1 MKKVFTLYRQAYGG
15 LSQEAWMLALVMFI
29 NRSGAMV
36 LPFLSIYVTG
46 PLGFSLEQAG
56 LILGAFGL
64 GSMAGAFLGGWLSD
78 KIGNF
83 KVQFFSLL
91 IGGSF
96 FLFIPFFTRFE
107 SLAAAIFIASTII
120 ECLRPANSASV
131 ATYAKPEN
139 ITRAFSLN
147 RMALNLGFSIGPAL
161 GGLLATISYTWLFIA
176 DGLTCIA
183 AGFLFYFY
191 FRKRAPRNP
200 HAEPR
205 TLHAAIASSS
215 PYKDVP
221 FLLFIGLCSLFA
233 LVFFQFFFTLPIYYR
248 EVYAL
253 SEAHIGG
260 ILAFNG
266 LIVFSAE
273 MILVYLLEHRFRLW
287 RIIVS
292 GSLLNGLSYV
302 LLNAA
307 SGEYILYIAM
317 FLLSTAEI
325 LAMPFMVS
333 FIVRR
338 AGEAQRGTYLG
349 LYSFSYAAAFILAP
363 YLGTQ
368 LVARF
373 GFSTLWWVLGIISV
387 LTALGFFLLLPR
399 MQAEQETTPSPLPQA
414 PTPTL

>member
-1 MKKVFTLYRQAYGG
+1 MKKILTLYRNAYGG
-15 LSQEAWMLALVMFI
+15 LSQEAWMLALVMFL
-29 NRSGAMV
+29 NRSGSMV

-56 LILGAFGL
+56 YILGAFGL

-83 KVQFFSLL
+83 NVQFFSLTL
-91 IGGSF
+91 GGAL
-96 FLFIPFFTRFE
+96 FLCIPLFTRFE
-107 SLAAAIFIASTII
+107 TLAVAIFIASTVI

-131 ATYAKPEN
+131 AVYAKPEN

-147 RMALNLGFSIGPAL
+147 RMALNLGFSIGPAV
-161 GGLLATISYTWLFIA
+161 GGLLATISYSWLFIA
-176 DGLTCIA
+176 DGFTCIA
-183 AGFLFYFY
+183 AGILFYFY
-191 FRKRAPRNP
+191 FRKKSPRNP
-200 HAEPR
+200 EAEQK
-205 TLHAAIASSS
+205 TLLTAIASPS

-221 FLLFIGLCSLFA
+221 FLVFVGLTGLFA

-248 EVYAL
+248 EAYSL
-253 SEAHIGG
+253 SEAQIGG
-260 ILAFNG
+260 LLAFNG

-287 RIIVS
+287 RIIVT
-292 GSLLNGLSYV
+292 GTLLNGLSYI

-307 SGEYILYIAM
+307 GAEYILYVSV

-338 AGEAQRGTYLG
+338 AGEAKRGAYLG
-349 LYSFSYAAAFILAP
+349 LYSFAYAAAFIFAP

-368 LVARF
+368 LIAHF
-373 GFSTLWWVLGIISV
+373 GFSTLWWVLGGISAG
-387 LTALGFFLLLPR
+387 TALGFFLLLPR
-399 MQAEQETTPSPLPQA
+399 MQAKQDASLLPVQQSA
-414 PTPTL
+414 

>member
-1 MKKVFTLYRQAYGG
+1 
-15 LSQEAWMLALVMFI
+15 MLALVMFI

-56 LILGAFGL
+56 LILGSFGL

-78 KIGNF
+78 KVGNF
-83 KVQFFSLL
+83 KVQFFSLT

-96 FLFIPFFTRFE
+96 FLCIPFFTRFE
-107 SLAAAIFIASTII
+107 SLAAAIFVTSTII

-191 FRKRAPRNP
+191 FRKKSPRNP
-200 HAEPR
+200 EAESKA
-205 TLHAAIASSS
+205 LHAAIASPS

-221 FLLFIGLCSLFA
+221 FLLFIGLCGLFA

-248 EVYAL
+248 EVYTL

-307 SGEYILYIAM
+307 SGEYILYVAM

-368 LVARF
+368 LVAHF
-373 GFSTLWWVLGIISV
+373 GFSTLWWVLGIISAA
-387 LTALGFFLLLPR
+387 TALGFSLLLPR
-399 MQAEQETTPSPLPQA
+399 MQAEQEATSPAARQA
-414 PTPTL
+414 TPTL

>member
-1 MKKVFTLYRQAYGG
+1 MKKILILYRQAYGG

-56 LILGAFGL
+56 LILGTFGL
-64 GSMAGAFLGGWLSD
+64 GAMAGSFLGGWLSD

-83 KVQFFSLL
+83 RVQFFSLTA
-91 IGGSF
+91 GGTL
-96 FLFIPFFTRFE
+96 FLFIPLFTTFE
-107 SLAAAIFIASTII
+107 SLAIAVFVSSTVI
-120 ECLRPANSASV
+120 ECLRPANAASV
-131 ATYAKPEN
+131 AIYAKPEN

-176 DGLTCIA
+176 DGFTCIA
-183 AGFLFYFY
+183 AGFFFYFY
-191 FRKRAPRNP
+191 FRKKKARNP
-200 HAEPR
+200 ETEP
-205 TLHAAIASSS
+205 TAPLAAIASSS

-221 FLLFIGLCSLFA
+221 FLCFIGLCGLFA
-233 LVFFQFFFTLPIYYR
+233 LVFFQFLNTLPIYYR

-260 ILAFNG
+260 LLAFNG
-266 LIVFSAE
+266 IIVFSAE
-273 MILVYLLEHRFRLW
+273 MILVYLLENRFRLW
-287 RIIVS
+287 RIIVT

-338 AGEAQRGTYLG
+338 AGDAKRGAYLG

-368 LVARF
+368 LTARF
-373 GFSTLWWVLGIISV
+373 GFSTLWWVLGIISAF
-387 LTALGFFLLLPR
+387 TALGFYLLLPR
-399 MQAEQETTPSPLPQA
+399 MQPKQHEASLSVQQPA
-414 PTPTL
+414 GAV

>member
-1 MKKVFTLYRQAYGG
+1 MKKILILYRQAYGG
-15 LSQEAWMLALVMFI
+15 LSEEAWMLALVMFI

-56 LILGAFGL
+56 IILGTFGL

-83 KVQFFSLL
+83 RVQFLSLTL
-91 IGGSF
+91 GGAL
-96 FLFIPFFTRFE
+96 FLCIPLFTEFT
-107 SLAAAIFIASTII
+107 SLAAAVFIASTAI
-120 ECLRPANSASV
+120 ECLRPANAASV
-131 ATYAKPEN
+131 AVYAKPEN

-176 DGLTCIA
+176 DGFTCIA
-183 AGFLFYFY
+183 AGLFFFFY
-191 FRKRAPRNP
+191 FRKKSPRSP
-200 HAEPR
+200 EAEPL
-205 TLHAAIASSS
+205 TPLAAVASPS
-215 PYKDVP
+215 PYKDKL
-221 FLLFIGLCSLFA
+221 FLFFVALSGLFA

-248 EVYAL
+248 EVYSL
-253 SEAHIGG
+253 SEARIGG
-260 ILAFNG
+260 LMAFNG
-266 LIVFSAE
+266 IIVFSAE

-287 RIIVS
+287 RIIVT
-292 GSLLNGLSYV
+292 GSLLNGLSYL

-307 SGEYILYIAM
+307 SGEYILYVSM

-338 AGEAQRGTYLG
+338 AGEAKRGAYLG
-349 LYSFSYAAAFILAP
+349 LYSFSYAAAFILSP

-368 LVARF
+368 LIANF
-373 GFSTLWWVLGIISV
+373 GFSTLWWILGAISAG
-387 LTALGFFLLLPR
+387 TALGFYFLLPR
-399 MQAEQETTPSPLPQA
+399 MQAKDSQATLSASPAATT
-414 PTPTL
+414 